1 MSKIDEAISDALGVT
16 KEIKQEIL
24 DPKPVVRRT

>member
-1 MSKIDEAISDALGVT
+1 MNKIDDAISDALGVT

-24 DPKPVVRRT
+24 DPKPVAS